1 MSRPD
6 GQFWFLILFVLSIL
20 AHLIFPVRT
29 VIAPPFTY
37 TGIALIGTGL
47 ILGFWT
53 RSLFLKNR
61 TTLSPF
67 ITPAFLVTSGPFRV
81 SRNPAYLGMA
91 AILLG
96 LALILG
102 TAAPF
107 AMPILFIL
115 IIEIFFI
122 PAEERMLENRFG
134 EQYRIY
140 QANVRRWL

>member
-20 AHLIFPVRT
+20 VHLIFPVRT

-67 ITPAFLVTSGPFRV
+67 KTPAFLVTSGPFRV

-91 AILLG
+91 VILLG

-102 TAAPF
+102 TAVPF

-115 IIEIFFI
+115 IIEMFFI
-122 PAEERMLENRFG
+122 PAEERMLEDRFG

-140 QANVRRWL
+140 RAAVRRWL